1 MGGLQ
6 TAGPVVALGW
16 FRVAAAGVGWREG
29 SRPQV
34 TMLPTK
40 VEIEKQDL
48 ETTNARSR
56 LDAVL
61 QCLLE
66 KSDVDREQM
75 DEDAGKTSSDPLSK
89 DSSPSAAGKRPSA
102 RFSHHRRKKRKET
115 DDGLTESGQ
124 QRQNT
129 YIIKLF
135 DRSVDLAQFAESTPL
150 YPICRAWMRNSPA
163 VRERER
169 SPSPPLPALPEDEE
183 GAEGLNGKSQ
193 NVYKLPPP
201 CAGLENA
208 GGESVSARIPSPLPP
223 EDGGSLPDTTPDAR
237 PSMSSLIYKNME
249 RWKKIRQR
257 WKEAS
262 HRNQLRYTESMKIL
276 KEMYER
282 Q

>member
-1 MGGLQ
+1 MARGFQSTIPKEMGPEPKKGSWPQSPCCLRRWKSRSRSWRRPMPG
-6 TAGPVVALGW
+6 AALMLCCS
-16 FRVAAAGVGWREG
+16 VCWRKAMWTG
-29 SRPQV
+29 SRWMRMPGRHPA
-34 TMLPTK
+34 T
-40 VEIEKQDL
+40 
-48 ETTNARSR
+48 R
-56 LDAVL
+56 
-61 QCLLE
+61 
-66 KSDVDREQM
+66 
-75 DEDAGKTSSDPLSK
+75 
-89 DSSPSAAGKRPSA
+89 SA
-102 RFSHHRRKKRKET
+102 RTPPPPRLGR
-115 DDGLTESGQ
+115 D
-124 QRQNT
+124 T

-223 EDGGSLPDTTPDAR
+223 ENGGLPPDTTPDAR

>member
-6 TAGPVVALGW
+6 TAGPLAALGRC
-16 FRVAAAGVGWREG
+16 RVAAAGVGGRED

-40 VEIEKQDL
+40 VEIEKQDQ

-169 SPSPPLPALPEDEE
+169 SPSPPLPTLPEDEE
-183 GAEGLNGKSQ
+183 IL
-193 NVYKLPPP
+193 
-201 CAGLENA
+201 
-208 GGESVSARIPSPLPP
+208 
-223 EDGGSLPDTTPDAR
+223 DAR

>member
-1 MGGLQ
+1 
-6 TAGPVVALGW
+6 
-16 FRVAAAGVGWREG
+16 
-29 SRPQV
+29 
-34 TMLPTK
+34 MLPTK
-40 VEIEKQDL
+40 VEFEKQDL

-66 KSDVDREQM
+66 KSDVDREQL

-89 DSSPSAAGKRPSA
+89 PSA

-150 YPICRAWMRNSPA
+150 YPICRAWMRNSPT

-208 GGESVSARIPSPLPP
+208 GGESVSTRIPSPLPP
-223 EDGGSLPDTTPDAR
+223 EDGESLPDTTPDAR

-257 WKEAS
+257 WVCQRGGGWREGVLPPGGVWVGGAS
-262 HRNQLRYTESMKIL
+262 ASGREFEGGRVLDPPAPSLLPSQVEGGITPEPAALH
-276 KEMYER
+276 
-282 Q
+282 

>member
-1 MGGLQ
+1 MGGVQ
-6 TAGPVVALGW
+6 TAGPLGALGQH
-16 FRVAAAGVGWREG
+16 RVVAAGVGWREG
-29 SRPQV
+29 SWPQV

-48 ETTNARSR
+48 EMTSARSR

-89 DSSPSAAGKRPSA
+89 DSSPSATGKRPSA

-115 DDGLTESGQ
+115 DDGLTEGGQ

-169 SPSPPLPALPEDEE
+169 SPSPPLPTLPEDEE

-193 NVYKLPPP
+193 DVYKLPPP
-201 CAGLENA
+201 CAGLESA

-223 EDGGSLPDTTPDAR
+223 EDGGLPPDMTPDPR

-262 HRNQLRYTESMKIL
+262 HRNQLRYAESMKIL

>member
-1 MGGLQ
+1 
-6 TAGPVVALGW
+6 
-16 FRVAAAGVGWREG
+16 
-29 SRPQV
+29 
-34 TMLPTK
+34 MLPTK
-40 VEIEKQDL
+40 VEIEKQDQ

-75 DEDAGKTSSDPLSK
+75 DEDSGKTSSDPLSK
-89 DSSPSAAGKRPSA
+89 PSA

-169 SPSPPLPALPEDEE
+169 SPSPPLPTLPEDEE
-183 GAEGLNGKSQ
+183 EAEGLNGKSQ
-193 NVYKLPPP
+193 DVYKLPPP

-208 GGESVSARIPSPLPP
+208 GGESVSSRIPSPLPP
-223 EDGGSLPDTTPDAR
+223 EDGESFPDMTPDAR